1 MTDWAESGEEAAREC
16 KTFHRMRNFFDSFL
30 PSSYFFVIMENRVC
44 PRAGALTEG
53 GKRRRPGGG
62 MPICPRAL
70 RTGPAAFFGRGV
82 PEVCIGAPPARS
94 LGTASAAG
102 VSAGG
107 RSLRHDAGERRG
119 AARRFASAPV
129 RTAPGSSRTE
139 TTRRTPANVRRT
151 VCRSIEP
158 CRARTDGGLRSR
170 MLSEDSAALRFAS
183 ASVRAD
189 REQPN
194 GAAPAEYRQTA
205 ERCFDMTPTD
215 NNTF

>member
-1 MTDWAESGEEAAREC
+1 M
-16 KTFHRMRNFFDSFL
+16 K
-30 PSSYFFVIMENRVC
+30 NRVC
-44 PRAGALTEG
+44 PRAGALAEG
-53 GKRRRPGGG
+53 GKSRRPGGG
-62 MPICPRAL
+62 MPICPQAL
-70 RTGPAAFFGRGV
+70 RTGSAAFFGRGV
-82 PEVCIGAPPARS
+82 PEVCIDAPPAGS

-102 VSAGG
+102 VSAGAAFG
-107 RSLRHDAGERRG
+107 MMPANGGEPHGGSL
-119 AARRFASAPV
+119 SAPV

-183 ASVRAD
+183 ASVRTAPGSSRTVQPGRISAD
-189 REQPN
+189 GR
-194 GAAPAEYRQTA
+194 R
-205 ERCFDMTPTD
+205 RFDMTPTD